1 MKSEVRRNPQ
11 TTRRISVSEEVVVV
25 FAVRVGH
32 ATAKPK
38 RRQS

>member
-1 MKSEVRRNPQ
+1 MKSEMRRNPQ
-11 TTRRISVSEEVVVV
+11 TTRRITVSGEVFVV

-32 ATAKPK
+32 ATAKTK